1 MKASIVGRCRDERG
15 MTLVELLVAMF
26 VLSIVTAIFGSTL
39 ASVQSAVVREDR
51 YSQAN
56 DQVRLAMEQLDREIR
71 SGNVLYDPA
80 TPLAGYLPYYYVRI
94 YTQTNAPTR
103 GGYVCSMWQ
112 IDTNQRLLTQRWSP
126 ANPNG
131 TTTGWRVVAT
141 GVVNRALSEPA
152 FQLDADPMKGNRT
165 LNVTLAVNADLTHS
179 PTQTVR
185 LNAALTARNTSYGYP
200 VSVCST
206 LPS

>member
-1 MKASIVGRCRDERG
+1 MKTSIAGRIESERG
-15 MTLVELLVAMF
+15 FTLVELLVAMF

-56 DQVRLAMEQLDREIR
+56 DQARLAMEQLDREIR

-80 TPLAGYLPYYYVRI
+80 TPLAGYVPYYYLRV

-112 IDTNQRLLTQRWSP
+112 IDTNQQLLTQRWSP

-141 GVVNRALSEPA
+141 GVVNRALGEPA
-152 FQLDADPMKGNRT
+152 FQLDGDLMKGNRT
-165 LNVTLAVNADLTHS
+165 LNVTLAVNADITHS

-185 LNAALTARNTSYGYP
+185 LNAAITGRNTSYGYP

>member
-1 MKASIVGRCRDERG
+1 MRASIIGRCREERG

-56 DQVRLAMEQLDREIR
+56 DQARLAMEQLDREIR
-71 SGNVLYDPA
+71 SGNVLYNPGDPL
-80 TPLAGYLPYYYVRI
+80 TGYVPYYYVRI
-94 YTQTNAPTR
+94 YTQANAPTR

-112 IDTNQRLLTQRWSP
+112 IDTNQQLLTERWSP

-131 TTTGWRVVAT
+131 TTTGWLVVAT

-152 FQLDADPMKGNRT
+152 FQLDPDLMKGNRT

-185 LNAALTARNTSYGYP
+185 LNAAITGRNTSYGYP